1 LFSLASPKASARL
14 ALAGAKSSISNAF
27 DFIVDGHCLEH
38 IALNDDRQR
47 VLEKVRSMLKPQG
60 FYFVCKTVRDPGR
73 DYGDDHISEYGL
85 VCARIEHPDRF
96 EDALM
101 IEDHWYLPNQRHRSP
116 EGLRDELTRSG
127 FRALNQQGGDLLL
140 QLDQSTG

>member
-1 LFSLASPKASARL
+1 
-14 ALAGAKSSISNAF
+14 
-27 DFIVDGHCLEH
+27 
-38 IALNDDRQR
+38 
-47 VLEKVRSMLKPQG
+47 MLKPQG
-60 FYFVCKTVRDPGR
+60 FYFVCTTVRDPGR

-85 VCARIEHPDRF
+85 VCLRIEHPDRF

-101 IEDHWYLPNQRHRSP
+101 IEDHRYLPNQRHRSP